1 MPQFDL
7 SVRSF
12 TPPTLPARPAD
23 APPSAF
29 RSPHIPSIAAA
40 TSPLSFTLSLPYARD
55 ENPLYPATH
64 LQLSYHHKGTGEIF
78 PPATIIAQQLVK
90 CGTDGD
96 EHLYSVEIPPN
107 EIPRTKVNEGTTS
120 NADVS
125 VYAWRREK
133 LLGKWNIG
141 RIENLGFTG
150 LKSNPLAVLRQKTW
164 EAQGR
169 TN

>member
-12 TPPTLPARPAD
+12 EPPTLPARPAD

-29 RSPHIPSIAAA
+29 RSPHITSVAAA
-40 TSPLSFTLSLPYARD
+40 TSPLFFTLSLPYARE
-55 ENPLYPATH
+55 ENPLYPATY
-64 LQLSYHHKGTGEIF
+64 LQLSYNHEGTGEIF
-78 PPATIIAQQLVK
+78 PPTTITAQQLVK
-90 CGTDGD
+90 SGTDGD
-96 EHLYSVEIPPN
+96 EHLYIVEVPPN

-120 NADVS
+120 DADVS

-133 LLGKWNIG
+133 LLGKWAIG

-150 LKSNPLAVLRQKTW
+150 LKSTPLAILRQKTW
-164 EAQGR
+164 EAQR
-169 TN
+169 RPN